1 MNKAYYIAAG
11 LAAIYAAFYLRKAKA
26 EKKRVAVVGDSLS
39 LSAAGWQALLAKEY
53 GWVVDNFSKI
63 SQTSLQALS
72 RFKTFGQSSYDTVFI
87 FLGANDAYSGINPA
101 FTLDNIKQIV
111 ELAKSKGAK
120 TIVVPGILSEKV
132 SKDPKAL
139 IYDDLKKK
147 MVYLPGMVVPILRT
161 VDPKD
166 VSDGVHFGADT
177 HKQLAN
183 LIDRW
188 SLR

>member
-26 EKKRVAVVGDSLS
+26 GKKAVAVVGDSLS
-39 LSAAGWQALLAKEY
+39 LSNDGWQNILAKQY
-53 GWVVDNFSKI
+53 GWQVDNFSKI
-63 SQTSLQALS
+63 
-72 RFKTFGQSSYDTVFI
+72 GQSSGQALARFKATSKKYDTVFI
-87 FLGANDAYSGINPA
+87 FLGANDSYGGINPG
-101 FTLDNIKQIV
+101 FTLDNIKQII
-111 ELAKSKGAK
+111 ELSRSKGAK
-120 TIVVPGILSEKV
+120 TIVIPGILSEKV
-132 SKDPKAL
+132 SKDPKA
-139 IYDDLKKK
+139 IVYDDLKKK

-166 VSDGVHFGADT
+166 VPDGLHFGAAT

-183 LIDRW
+183 LIDSW

>member
-11 LAAIYAAFYLRKAKA
+11 LAAIYAAFYLRKAIA
-26 EKKRVAVVGDSLS
+26 GKKKVAIVGDSLS
-39 LSAAGWQALLAKEY
+39 LSSVGWQAILAKEY
-53 GWVVDNFSKI
+53 GWSVDNFSKI
-63 SQTSLQALS
+63 GQTSSQALS
-72 RFKTFGQSSYDTVFI
+72 RFKALGQSSYDTVFI
-87 FLGANDAYSGINPA
+87 FLGANDAYSGVNPG

-120 TIVVPGILSEKV
+120 TIVIPGILNI
-132 SKDPKAL
+132 SKDPKAQA
-139 IYDDLKKK
+139 YDTLKKK
-147 MVYLPGMVVPILRT
+147 MIYLPGMVVPILRT

-166 VSDGVHFGADT
+166 VSDGIHFGAAT

-183 LIDRW
+183 LIDSW

>member
-11 LAAIYAAFYLRKAKA
+11 LAAIYAAFYLRKAIA
-26 EKKRVAVVGDSLS
+26 GKKKVAIVGDSLS
-39 LSAAGWQALLAKEY
+39 LSSVGWQALLAKEY
-53 GWVVDNFSKI
+53 GWSVDNFSKI
-63 SQTSLQALS
+63 GQTSAQGLS
-72 RFKTFGQSSYDTVFI
+72 RFKALAQGNYDTVFI
-87 FLGANDAYSGINPA
+87 FLGANDSYAGVNSA
-101 FTLDNIKQIV
+101 FALDNIKQIV
-111 ELAKSKGAK
+111 ELARSKGAK

-132 SKDPKAL
+132 SSDPKAV

-166 VSDGVHFGADT
+166 APDGVHFGAAT

>member
-11 LAAIYAAFYLRKAKA
+11 LAAIYAAFYLRKAIA
-26 EKKRVAVVGDSLS
+26 GKKKVAIVGDSLS
-39 LSAAGWQALLAKEY
+39 LSSVGWQAILAKEY
-53 GWVVDNFSKI
+53 GWSVDNFSKI
-63 SQTSLQALS
+63 GQTSAQALA
-72 RFKTFGQSSYDTVFI
+72 RFKALAQGNYDTVFI
-87 FLGANDAYSGINPA
+87 FLGANDAYAGVNSA
-101 FTLDNIKQIV
+101 FALDNIKQII
-111 ELAKSKGAK
+111 ELARSKGAK

-132 SKDPKAL
+132 SKDPKA
-139 IYDDLKKK
+139 IVYDDLKKK

-166 VSDGVHFGADT
+166 APDGIHFGATT